1 MPLSMFHGGTCRCSD
16 KKQSHD
22 LGLTFSKR
30 KGSLGG
36 DQARGK
42 SSVQI
47 HGTGPVAFSS
57 NHLTEILRSANLVI
71 ASEVVSEC
79 TPSAEAHRYYY
90 CWWCWRFEQMV
101 RVAQAGSRTAVAL
114 YSTRLRRE
122 CSHGRQRGR
131 HNIVVCHIHPS
142 SPYCVDEDALCRS
155 APKIARRSPGPP
167 SLREDVKNTG

>member
-30 KGSLGG
+30 KGGLGG

-47 HGTGPVAFSS
+47 HVTGPVAFSS
-57 NHLTEILRSANLVI
+57 NHLTEILRPANLVI

-79 TPSAEAHRYYY
+79 TPSAEAHRYYP

-101 RVAQAGSRTAVAL
+101 RVAQAGSRTASPKRLPVCCGFWDEWRPRLSMSRCTPQGFAESARMDDSAVATT
-114 YSTRLRRE
+114 SSSVTFILRVRT
-122 CSHGRQRGR
+122 
-131 HNIVVCHIHPS
+131 V
-142 SPYCVDEDALCRS
+142 
-155 APKIARRSPGPP
+155 
-167 SLREDVKNTG
+167 